1 MKEEEC
7 ELSLKIDKM
16 RFVGID
22 DLFVKKQSI
31 RERYENM
38 YFLIPGYGAQGAR
51 GSDVKLYLNEKNGG
65 VVNSSRGIIKAYAK
79 HEDGNDSFEKYTRE
93 AVLSMREDIGYEG

>member
-31 RERYENM
+31 RERYENLTFFEKEVYKW
-38 YFLIPGYGAQGAR
+38 YFFHELCLLKWKNQEKQSLKETFWEYLNGKT
-51 GSDVKLYLNEKNGG
+51 SSKEVNKLYVEFCEY
-65 VVNSSRGIIKAYAK
+65 RDDATI
-79 HEDGNDSFEKYTRE
+79 
-93 AVLSMREDIGYEG
+93 